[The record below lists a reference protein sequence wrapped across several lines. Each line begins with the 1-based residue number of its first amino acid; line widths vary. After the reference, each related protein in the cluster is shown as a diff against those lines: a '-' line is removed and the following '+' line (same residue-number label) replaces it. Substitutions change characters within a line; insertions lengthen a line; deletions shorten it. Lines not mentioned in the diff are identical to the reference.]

1 MASLPGPAARAAGRV
16 CCVNGKCH
24 KAHHLRMMKST
35 APRES
40 RRLLAELGA
49 CARLDRED
57 LIRAT
62 VTLSRRTQ
70 LALAT
75 QCLDAM
81 GHRHMRPSLVA
92 HNALLEA
99 NARQRRWDYGL
110 KLLLRMQQHGLQ
122 PNEVSYTS
130 VIRASVGTP
139 GSAQLVEML
148 LPQLLEA
155 RRRDLG
161 VEPNA
166 RRGEGGSEG
175 AGELGVGARAHEHKP
190 PSAVASA
197 AASAIWAGE
206 PMTIGDLSP
215 RAQAALLE
223 ARSSDAELLHSGEE
237 GSEAPGLH
245 LLQQQL
251 ADGAP
256 TDAASFAHA
265 LSGCAKQPGRW
276 REALQL
282 TSMLESWVRMA
293 DGGRRARAQD
303 RDVSRAFT
311 LAISACDASG
321 RAQPA
326 LDMLR
331 RMDELG
337 VPPAERHFSA
347 AISACRHVE
356 TGGGL
361 GAARELFDAMRRER
375 VARTTYTY
383 NAMLSVMAAEGGHG
397 SEALELLA
405 RMQSEGGR
413 EAPPDGVTYLNVMM
427 ACRPTREQSAALRQA
442 AYRRRRSEFGA
453 ERPPPQLTT
462 PSPSASRDDV
472 PGRGEEGATALSGG
486 DAVAVA
492 EPRAGAGEPI
502 GGGVAADR
510 QLALTDAD
518 EPPWRVAMRL
528 LGEMGLRGIPP
539 TVFTY
544 GALMELCYRTS
555 DLDGAMRLLR
565 EMPKRGLVPDGAVL
579 GSAMR
584 VVAAFGEQRI
594 AISLLTEV
602 EEEVRRLRLLDS
614 TDTEPLPAGSSA
626 RRARTFGLFDARS
639 GVDAAEGR
647 GDGGSQRS
655 GMALAHSGRPLTE
668 EDRERLHN
676 YAILAC
682 AVGRAPTAQL
692 MAMVPLMI
700 SRGVQPNYHTVTAL
714 LDVCA
719 NRGAWEEATSLLDVA
734 AEYSVPRSAQVY
746 MRALRA
752 YANPG
757 LGGRGRE
764 VPWERAAALFERIE
778 ADGVALPSEE
788 RAGEVSVLG
797 AAIAAGGGW
806 EAMGLLE
813 RLGLDATLPSGARGG
828 ARPHARRAG
837 LSGSPRAPAPAA
849 KEREAALAALAERFC
864 LAAQDG
870 AEGARLPLLL
880 DQMRELGGAPTD
892 RLVKRALWACGRTRE
907 GREGWRNV
915 PALLTLCRDEGLRPD
930 VGALVLALQA
940 CPPAVSIYDGAGSAD
955 ALAPASSAAAAP
967 ESRWGDGAAAQT
979 LSSTADSSAPA
990 DGVGLRAL
998 PKELAGLLGMDPLP
1012 RRDVDQLTKLLR
1024 HSLAAE
1030 AHARRLVD
1038 ALASD
1043 VSPWRE
1049 QPAAAGTADAY
1060 AAIKA
1065 HAAAIARRRAAETS
1079 RPVRRRSNLNKLALT
1094 TKARPAKRNGAR
1106 GAQPDGPLDMAVEV
1120 SASAVATAPMRQHA
1134 DTGAVSTSGAEA
1146 FGPIE

>member
-626 RRARTFGLFDARS
+626 RRARTIGLFDARP
-639 GVDAAEGR
+639 GVDAAE
-647 GDGGSQRS
+647 S
-655 GMALAHSGRPLTE
+655 GTKCSLSSI
-668 EDRERLHN
+668 RERLTAAGVDVSALWGRIVDVVLRSL
-676 YAILAC
+676 YAVHDC
-682 AVGRAPTAQL
+682 
-692 MAMVPLMI
+692 MAH
-700 SRGVQPNYHTVTAL
+700 QPNCFELYGYDILIDDRLKPWLIEV
-714 LDVCA
+714 
-719 NRGAWEEATSLLDVA
+719 NSSPSLARDH
-734 AEYSVPRSAQVY
+734 P
-746 MRALRA
+746 
-752 YANPG
+752 
-757 LGGRGRE
+757 
-764 VPWERAAALFERIE
+764 
-778 ADGVALPSEE
+778 
-788 RAGEVSVLG
+788 
-797 AAIAAGGGW
+797 
-806 EAMGLLE
+806 
-813 RLGLDATLPSGARGG
+813 LDATIKEGLVADTLSLVAPMHFDRAVWAEMVRWRLNGVRGG
-828 ARPHARRAG
+828 
-837 LSGSPRAPAPAA
+837 SPAFS
-849 KEREAALAALAERFC
+849 AELC
-864 LAAQDG
+864 
-870 AEGARLPLLL
+870 
-880 DQMRELGGAPTD
+880 
-892 RLVKRALWACGRTRE
+892 
-907 GREGWRNV
+907 
-915 PALLTLCRDEGLRPD
+915 ALL
-930 VGALVLALQA
+930 
-940 CPPAVSIYDGAGSAD
+940 
-955 ALAPASSAAAAP
+955 
-967 ESRWGDGAAAQT
+967 
-979 LSSTADSSAPA
+979 
-990 DGVGLRAL
+990 
-998 PKELAGLLGMDPLP
+998 
-1012 RRDVDQLTKLLR
+1012 
-1024 HSLAAE
+1024 H
-1030 AHARRLVD
+1030 
-1038 ALASD
+1038 
-1043 VSPWRE
+1043 
-1049 QPAAAGTADAY
+1049 
-1060 AAIKA
+1060 
-1065 HAAAIARRRAAETS
+1065 
-1079 RPVRRRSNLNKLALT
+1079 
-1094 TKARPAKRNGAR
+1094 
-1106 GAQPDGPLDMAVEV
+1106 GAQPRAHGEFPPSDAQGLYQRI
-1120 SASAVATAPMRQHA
+1120 APSPAWDRLGGKR
-1134 DTGAVSTSGAEA
+1134 DVRR
-1146 FGPIE
+1146 